1 VSLENYSRAGF
12 HGAVLFLTLG
22 TVLSATPRL
31 GLDQTAFTLSV
42 APGSNGSTQ
51 TVQASNLGDGS
62 LSLQVASS
70 VTWLAPT
77 IGQPQTCSL
86 KGNCTPILIAVQSSS
101 LAAGTYTG
109 TVTVTAANA
118 IDSPQTVTVTVLVG
132 GAVPNSLVFYVPP
145 GGSAT
150 SNFSTGMGPVSTSVS
165 SNSPWLSIAVNGSG
179 SFEFN
184 MPVPYQI
191 TATAASGMAPANY
204 TGTVTISNA
213 NFAPD
218 NKQISVSLDVTTQP
232 ILQASPSAVQI
243 KIAQGANK
251 QTSTNGALPYI
262 GTANTGLGTLTI
274 STVSASTSSG
284 GSWLSAQTVSGYPN
298 LVGISA
304 DPTGLSP
311 NIYQGTVTIASNAA
325 NSSVTIPVQ
334 LTVET
339 PTAPVAFAGGV
350 LNNGTFASGESLS
363 PGDIVAVFG
372 DQFTYGDP
380 QQAPSL
386 PLGTTLGGTQVLVNG
401 EAAPAYYVSAGQINF
416 QMPTDASLGA
426 GTVQIVRNSQQ
437 SNLVYVNIVPVAAR
451 FILLNGGPYVI
462 MTTPNGVL
470 TGIPS
475 HPVTAGDVVVIYT
488 IGLGATTPPVSS
500 GTASPG
506 APNLATV
513 PTTQLCFGQ
522 PSPFSPPPCA
532 TAAFAG
538 LTPGLVGLYQ
548 INVTI
553 PSGLPTGSVP
563 VYFTVGG
570 SASDNEQIA
579 IR

>member
-1 VSLENYSRAGF
+1 VFLENYSRARF
-12 HGAVLFLTLG
+12 HGVVLFLALG
-22 TVLSATPRL
+22 TALSAAPRL

-62 LSLQVASS
+62 LSLQVSSS
-70 VTWLAPT
+70 VTWLVPT

-118 IDSPQTVTVTVLVG
+118 IDSPQTITVTVLVG
-132 GAVPNSLVFYVPP
+132 GDVPNNLVFYVPP

-150 SNFSTGMGPVSTSVS
+150 SNFTTGGPAQTSVS
-165 SNSPWLSIAVNGSG
+165 SNSPWLSIAVNGVG
-179 SFEFN
+179 SFQFN
-184 MPVPYQI
+184 VPYQI
-191 TATAASGMAPANY
+191 TVAAASGMTPMDYN
-204 TGTVTISNA
+204 GTVTISDPS
-213 NFAPD
+213 FAPD
-218 NKQISVSLDVTTQP
+218 NKQIPVLLHVTTQP

-262 GTANTGLGTLTI
+262 GTANSGQGTLTI
-274 STVSASTSSG
+274 STVSATTSSG

-339 PTAPVAFAGGV
+339 ATAPVAFAGGV

-386 PLGTTLGGTQVLVNG
+386 PLGTTLAGTQVLVNG
-401 EAAPAYYVSAGQINF
+401 EAAPAYYVSSGQINF

-426 GTVQIVRNSQQ
+426 GTVQIVRNGQK
-437 SNLVYVNIVPVAAR
+437 SNLVYVNIVPIAAR

-462 MTTPNGVL
+462 MTTPGGVL

-488 IGLGATTPPVSS
+488 IGLGATTPSVLS

-506 APNLATV
+506 APTLATV

-548 INVTI
+548 VNVAI

-563 VYFTVGG
+563 FYFTVGG
-570 SASDNEQIA
+570 SSSDNEQIA
-579 IR
+579 IQ

>member
-1 VSLENYSRAGF
+1 M
-12 HGAVLFLTLG
+12 
-22 TVLSATPRL
+22 
-31 GLDQTAFTLSV
+31 LSV

-62 LSLQVASS
+62 LSLQVVSS
-70 VTWLAPT
+70 VTWLAPA

-86 KGNCTPILIAVQSSS
+86 KGNCTPILIAVKSSS

-132 GAVPNSLVFYVPP
+132 GGVPNSLVFYVAP

-150 SNFSTGMGPVSTSVS
+150 SNFTTGSQVSTAVS
-165 SNSPWLSIAVNGSG
+165 NNTPWLSIAVNGSG
-179 SFEFN
+179 SFKFN
-184 MPVPYQI
+184 VPYQV
-191 TATAASGMAPANY
+191 TVTAASGMSPSDYN
-204 TGTVTISNA
+204 GTVTISGSSLA
-213 NFAPD
+213 SD
-218 NKQISVSLDVTTQP
+218 NKQIPVLLHVTTQP
-232 ILQASPSAVQI
+232 ILQASPSTVQI

-262 GTANTGLGTLTI
+262 GTANTGQGTLSI
-274 STVSASTSSG
+274 SNVSATSSG

-334 LTVET
+334 LTVEAA
-339 PTAPVAFAGGV
+339 TAPVAFAGGV

-401 EAAPAYYVSAGQINF
+401 EAAPAYYVSSGQINF
-416 QMPTDASLGA
+416 QMPTDASPGC
-426 GTVQIVRNSQQ
+426 RNRADSKER
-437 SNLVYVNIVPVAAR
+437 SKK
-451 FILLNGGPYVI
+451 
-462 MTTPNGVL
+462 
-470 TGIPS
+470 
-475 HPVTAGDVVVIYT
+475 
-488 IGLGATTPPVSS
+488 
-500 GTASPG
+500 
-506 APNLATV
+506 
-513 PTTQLCFGQ
+513 
-522 PSPFSPPPCA
+522 
-532 TAAFAG
+532 
-538 LTPGLVGLYQ
+538 
-548 INVTI
+548 
-553 PSGLPTGSVP
+553 
-563 VYFTVGG
+563 
-570 SASDNEQIA
+570 
-579 IR
+579 